1 MQTIINSGELI
12 QALNASIPDGQ
23 EVNSVHDYLERSVGD
38 VISKTITINANDTS
52 ASVNVFQVTGSIE
65 IIRLYG
71 VITTATTLTN
81 CTGAYFN
88 LYDGTASVALTKND
102 GVLSGM
108 AVGTAF
114 IKNAT
119 ATTTMAVADNAVG
132 AVTEASS
139 AKFFYPAIVTQKT
152 GANTYIRFTYT
163 TTDAPA
169 DATFTIFAE
178 YRLPPAGFTGGLVAV

>member
-1 MQTIINSGELI
+1 MQGAFTKAG
-12 QALNASIPDGQ
+12 LNTSISETGV
-23 EVNSVHDYLERSVGD
+23 ENGSVHDYLERAVGD
-38 VISKTITINANDTS
+38 VISKTITINANNTS
-52 ASVNVFQVTGSIE
+52 ASVNVFQLVGSIE

-71 VITTATTLTN
+71 VIKTATTLTN

-88 LYDGTASVALTKND
+88 LYDSTASVAITKND

-108 AVGTAF
+108 APGTF
-114 IKNAT
+114 FLKNAT
-119 ATTTMAVADNAVG
+119 ATTTMAVANNAVG

-139 AKFFYPAIVTQKT
+139 TKFFYPCVVTQKA

-169 DATFTIFAE
+169 NATFTIYCE
-178 YRLPPAGFTGGLVAV
+178 YRQPPVGETGSLVAV